1 MAIGDHY
8 FCSLGFSFSCCSI
21 LAMDS
26 ERLSAERSE
35 ILRYHYFYGLHQFA
49 KRACWLHFSCLS
61 IASQY
66 SYHCCRTKTRL
77 PILYSQLDLAGR
89 PICFSS
95 LEAVRPK
102 LQPNLHLY
110 CLSNFDFSL
119 NWISCKNQR
128 IFRSYCPVKAIA
140 DFVDALSDSI
150 DSSAFVIPSDCSLG
164 SYGLVVPLCSFQ
176 QPILADHI

>member
-8 FCSLGFSFSCCSI
+8 FCSLGFSFSYCSI

-26 ERLSAERSE
+26 ERLAGERSE
-35 ILRYHYFYGLHQFA
+35 IFQYHYVSGLHQFA
-49 KRACWLHFSCLS
+49 KRACWRQLSYLS

-66 SYHCCRTKTRL
+66 SYRCCRTKMRP
-77 PILYSQLDLAGR
+77 PILYSQLAPADR

-95 LEAVRPK
+95 LEVARPK

-110 CLSNFDFSL
+110 CLPNSDFSL
-119 NWISCKNQR
+119 NWISCKSQW
-128 IFRSYCPVKAIA
+128 IVRSYCPVEAIA
-140 DFVDALSDSI
+140 DFVDTSPNSI

-176 QPILADHI
+176 